1 MEQIQLNILLEF
13 VYPEVLAL
21 LTDYEKNISIVLQYG
36 FGSVKAE
43 DAQEIVEAVIMEQG
57 KTALIH

>member
-1 MEQIQLNILLEF
+1 MEQIQLDILLEF

-36 FGSVKAE
+36 FGSVKLE
-43 DAQEIVEAVIMEQG
+43 DAQEIVEA
-57 KTALIH
+57 